1 MKAFVFPTI
10 NLSATGMNIQ
20 RLRKSRGLSVK
31 DLQEFF
37 GFEAP
42 QAIYKWQSGAS
53 LPSVDN
59 LLALS
64 QILEVPMERIL
75 VKNELP
81 TPKEPDGSVFLFFWG
96 SEDRSLPDCS
106 SVRAEKTNAFR
117 RSPPRFPLPI
127 DKKRFSVFAENL
139 FLLNPVL
146 IFSARTRLC
155 GIPRSEEYSRSSWE
169 ASACQAWE

>member
-81 TPKEPDGSVFLFFWG
+81 TPQEPDGSVFLFFWG
-96 SEDRSLPDCS
+96 SEDRSLPACS
-106 SVRAEKTNAFR
+106 SVRAEK
-117 RSPPRFPLPI
+117 
-127 DKKRFSVFAENL
+127 
-139 FLLNPVL
+139 
-146 IFSARTRLC
+146 RTRSGVHRRVFPCPLTKRGSLSLQRTSC
-155 GIPRSEEYSRSSWE
+155 F
-169 ASACQAWE
+169 

>member
-64 QILEVPMERIL
+64 QILEVPMEHIL
-75 VKNELP
+75 IKNELP
-81 TPKEPDGSVFLFFWG
+81 TSKEPEGSVFFTLLRTAHRSKAGFAAKAENPAFF
-96 SEDRSLPDCS
+96 
-106 SVRAEKTNAFR
+106 
-117 RSPPRFPLPI
+117 
-127 DKKRFSVFAENL
+127 FSV
-139 FLLNPVL
+139 
-146 IFSARTRLC
+146 
-155 GIPRSEEYSRSSWE
+155 
-169 ASACQAWE
+169 

>member
-75 VKNELP
+75 VKKTAHCLP
-81 TPKEPDGSVFLFFWG
+81 VHLSGPKNKRVP
-96 SEDRSLPDCS
+96 
-106 SVRAEKTNAFR
+106 AFTAAF
-117 RSPPRFPLPI
+117 SP
-127 DKKRFSVFAENL
+127 AH
-139 FLLNPVL
+139 
-146 IFSARTRLC
+146 
-155 GIPRSEEYSRSSWE
+155 
-169 ASACQAWE
+169 

>member
-81 TPKEPDGSVFLFFWG
+81 TPKEPDGSVFLFFLG
-96 SEDRSLPDCS
+96 SEDRSLPACS
-106 SVRAEKTNAFR
+106 SVRAEKRTRSGVHR
-117 RSPPRFPLPI
+117 RVFPLPI

-139 FLLNPVL
+139 MFLNPVL
-146 IFSARTRLC
+146 IISVRARLC
-155 GIPRSEEYSRSSWE
+155 GIHRSEEYSRSSWG
-169 ASACQAWE
+169 ASACQA

>member
-81 TPKEPDGSVFLFFWG
+81 TPQEPDGSVFYSFW
-96 SEDRSLPDCS
+96 DRRTAHCLPVHLS
-106 SVRAEKTNAFR
+106 GPKNERVPAFTAAF
-117 RSPPRFPLPI
+117 SP
-127 DKKRFSVFAENL
+127 AH
-139 FLLNPVL
+139 
-146 IFSARTRLC
+146 
-155 GIPRSEEYSRSSWE
+155 
-169 ASACQAWE
+169 

>member
-1 MKAFVFPTI
+1 M
-10 NLSATGMNIQ
+10 NLQ

-81 TPKEPDGSVFLFFWG
+81 TPQEPDGSVFLFFWDRRTAHCLPVPL
-96 SEDRSLPDCS
+96 SEPKNKRVP
-106 SVRAEKTNAFR
+106 AFTAAF
-117 RSPPRFPLPI
+117 SP
-127 DKKRFSVFAENL
+127 AH
-139 FLLNPVL
+139 
-146 IFSARTRLC
+146 
-155 GIPRSEEYSRSSWE
+155 
-169 ASACQAWE
+169 

>member
-81 TPKEPDGSVFLFFWG
+81 TPKEPAGSVFFILFG
-96 SEDRSLPDCS
+96 IGGPLIDCLFICPG
-106 SVRAEKTNAFR
+106 RKTNAFR
-117 RSPPRFPLPI
+117 LSPPRFPLPI

-139 FLLNPVL
+139 MFLNPVL
-146 IFSARTRLC
+146 IISVRARLC
-155 GIPRSEEYSRSSWE
+155 GIHRSEEYSRSSWG
-169 ASACQAWE
+169 ASACQA

>member
-10 NLSATGMNIQ
+10 NLIATGMNIQ

-81 TPKEPDGSVFLFFWG
+81 TPQEPDGSVFLFVLG
-96 SEDRSLPDCS
+96 LEVRSLPVHLS
-106 SVRAEKTNAFR
+106 EPIMNTIRH
-117 RSPPRFPLPI
+117 SPPRFPLPI

-139 FLLNPVL
+139 MFLNPVL
-146 IFSARTRLC
+146 IISVRARLC
-155 GIPRSEEYSRSSWE
+155 GIHRSEEYSRSSWG
-169 ASACQAWE
+169 ASACQA

>member
-96 SEDRSLPDCS
+96 SEDRSLPVHLS
-106 SVRAEKTNAFR
+106 G
-117 RSPPRFPLPI
+117 P
-127 DKKRFSVFAENL
+127 KKRTRSGVHRRVFPCPL
-139 FLLNPVL
+139 TKRGSLSLQ
-146 IFSARTRLC
+146 RT
-155 GIPRSEEYSRSSWE
+155 SFF
-169 ASACQAWE
+169 

>member
-81 TPKEPDGSVFLFFWG
+81 TPKEPDGSVFLFFLLICMLVVTEVHAG
-96 SEDRSLPDCS
+96 LISVMEVIILTRKNGIQQDSENCCNCNRSQCNVCS
-106 SVRAEKTNAFR
+106 ANYEGQSVREAK
-117 RSPPRFPLPI
+117 
-127 DKKRFSVFAENL
+127 
-139 FLLNPVL
+139 
-146 IFSARTRLC
+146 SAD
-155 GIPRSEEYSRSSWE
+155 
-169 ASACQAWE
+169 